1 MGLAPA
7 TESAQSLFDLAAPV
21 EPVESWRKAG
31 RDPLGVCGFDA
42 EKLHGRAGG
51 RAGGKEGRA
60 GVAGAVVREHGTD
73 GPALGWVGAL
83 IGREDRSRDVVNKR
97 TGREGERDIGC
108 AFWGNLK
115 SPIIFLL
122 SCVVTAGYALYIN

>member
-21 EPVESWRKAG
+21 EPVEPWRKAG

-42 EKLHGRAGG
+42 EKLHRRAVG

-73 GPALGWVGAL
+73 GPALGSVGASVGREGRGDGVVKER
-83 IGREDRSRDVVNKR
+83 IGREGGRDV
-97 TGREGERDIGC
+97 GRMFALLGK
-108 AFWGNLK
+108 LK
-115 SPIIFLL
+115 SPISYLL
-122 SCVVTAGYALYIN
+122 SCGVTAG